1 MLNIWN
7 NFIMIFRLIMR
18 RSRGKK
24 QRRRGG
30 GRKVRRRK
38 TRRGGRFQGSRRV
51 KGGRFR
57 GARRVK
63 GAGRQRFVAAIRKLR
78 KLQPT
83 LQVQAMRSA
92 NDKFIRCMCSAV
104 RKLKTK
110 RLPAKL
116 TAGLQRNAKKIR
128 KLIKPSTSVRV
139 KRKMLSHKGGF
150 LPLLL
155 AGLAGLAGGP
165 LLSGLLGDR

>member
-1 MLNIWN
+1 M
-7 NFIMIFRLIMR
+7 MR

-24 QRRRGG
+24 QRRSGDG
-30 GRKVRRRK
+30 K

-51 KGGRFR
+51 KGGRFQGSRRVTGGRFR

-63 GAGRQRFVAAIRKLR
+63 GGNSRRFVAAIRKLR
-78 KLQPT
+78 KLRPD

-92 NDKFIRCMCSAV
+92 NDKFIRCMCKAV
-104 RKLKTK
+104 RNLKTK
-110 RLPAKL
+110 RLPPKL
-116 TAGLQRNAKKIR
+116 TIGLKRNAKKIR
-128 KLIKPSTSVRV
+128 KLIKPNTSIRA
-139 KRKMLSHKGGF
+139 KRKMLSHRGGF

-165 LLSGLLGDR
+165 LLSGLLGGER